1 MSEKVRKPG
10 ANIVFLL
17 IEYFAMTFIR
27 PIGG

>member
-1 MSEKVRKPG
+1 MSEKAGRAE

-17 IEYFAMTFIR
+17 IEYFAIAFIR